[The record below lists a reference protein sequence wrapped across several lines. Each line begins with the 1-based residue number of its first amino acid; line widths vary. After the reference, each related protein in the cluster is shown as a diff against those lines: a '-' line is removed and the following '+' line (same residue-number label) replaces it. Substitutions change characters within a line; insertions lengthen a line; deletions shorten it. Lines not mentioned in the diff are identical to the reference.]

1 VTPAETLT
9 LQLGGRWT
17 GGRGRARCPCHDD
30 HDPSLSIDN
39 GDNGAVLVICRA
51 GCEQAHLWLTLRERG
66 LIDKPERATRFRQY
80 PPTQVR
86 RIQESVRWSSRAA
99 SIWSDTED
107 LTPAAV
113 PYYGLR
119 GCAYP
124 STDDVRFAPRML
136 HWQSRSYHPCIVARI
151 TDAVTGEPMSLH
163 LTYLSADRTEK
174 ARLDRSAKL
183 YLSGH
188 AKAGGVIRLGDMADV
203 ARHLA
208 VAEGI
213 ETALA
218 LTAALGSRARWR
230 PVWAALDAHNLANF
244 PVLPDVETL
253 VIFPDRDPSGVGE
266 RAGRALAQ
274 RWHNARRRVW
284 IAVPPGPPG
293 SKRDWNDLGDVA

>member
-1 VTPAETLT
+1 MTPAETLT

-30 HDPSLSIDN
+30 RDPSLSIDD
-39 GDNGAVLVICRA
+39 GDDGAVLVICRA
-51 GCEQAHLWLTLRERG
+51 GCAQADVWSTLRERG
-66 LIDKPERATRFRQY
+66 LVGDPTATRHFRQFS
-80 PPTQVR
+80 PAPR
-86 RIQESVRWSSRAA
+86 PAPRSVRWPERVE
-99 SIWSDTED
+99 SIWRSAVEIEPDR
-107 LTPAAV
+107 V
-113 PYYGLR
+113 PYYARR

-124 STDDVRFAPRML
+124 STDEVRFAPRL
-136 HWQSRSYHPCIVARI
+136 WHWPTHTHHPCLVARI
-151 TDAVTGEPMSLH
+151 TDAMTGEPMSLH
-163 LTYLSADRTEK
+163 LTFLSSDCTTK
-174 ARLDRSAKL
+174 ARLGGKEKL
-183 YLSGH
+183 YFPGCE
-188 AKAGGVIRLGDMADV
+188 KAGGVIRLGDMADTV
-203 ARHLA
+203 RHLA
-208 VAEGI
+208 VAEGV